1 MIINYTVI
9 YDLILALVVSFL
21 TKDLVIFNHV
31 GVDQRHTKSRVYKYL
46 AHHLNRRRVGVRA
59 FLESQNTGVFEL
71 WRADLPNK
79 KVQVLDEDY
88 LLFIGRISKEKGFYE
103 MKDLFGD
110 KVILLAGELLVDHDE
125 LSSTMIHLGIV
136 GNDFLK
142 SVLIQN
148 CKAMILLSQ
157 SEANP
162 LVIQEA
168 IAHHKHIY
176 VSDIPAH
183 RELASKFKKYITIV

>member
-1 MIINYTVI
+1 MESRLTQQESSGLGWRLSPFYWKNIKGKR
-9 YDLILALVVSFL
+9 FL
-21 TKDLVIFNHV
+21 
-31 GVDQRHTKSRVYKYL
+31 R
-46 AHHLNRRRVGVRA
+46 
-59 FLESQNTGVFEL
+59 
-71 WRADLPNK
+71 
-79 KVQVLDEDY
+79 
-88 LLFIGRISKEKGFYE
+88 

-183 RELASKFKKYITIV
+183 RELAFKFKNI